1 MRQWITLMIMIADQ
15 YDHCCAKNEYPSIEI
30 EVHQDDG
37 RIAEVITVD

>member
-1 MRQWITLMIMIADQ
+1 MDYINDHDCSQ

-37 RIAEVITVD
+37 SIAEVITVD